1 MDNTT
6 SEAHEL
12 MMGMLRRRKGWS
24 IIDNAANLIGHIAE
38 KSDEFRTSVINGLW
52 EASDRLAKEIGLTAT
67 LTKAFDIS
75 ALSTIEQ
82 AGRAAEH
89 HAEALYIS
97 YRFGEEKNASH
108 AFYSDNIA
116 RMAAFSYAAQHQVFK
131 EKIERGESK
140 ILDDAASMRERGND
154 NVHRSVWEMAERAAK
169 AKEKQYGLHELGP
182 WDDFE
187 WGMINGKLSALRW
200 VFGDEWD
207 MLDT

>member
-1 MDNTT
+1 MDNGE
-6 SEAHEL
+6 SDVHDA
-12 MMGMLRRRKGWS
+12 MKSMLRRREGWS
-24 IIDNAANLIGHIAE
+24 IIDNAANLVGHITE

-108 AFYSDNIA
+108 AFYSDIYSTLAVVCYARLGKYRDNEGDENISK
-116 RMAAFSYAAQHQVFK
+116 MAAF
-131 EKIERGESK
+131 
-140 ILDDAASMRERGND
+140 
-154 NVHRSVWEMAERAAK
+154 
-169 AKEKQYGLHELGP
+169 
-182 WDDFE
+182 
-187 WGMINGKLSALRW
+187 
-200 VFGDEWD
+200 
-207 MLDT
+207 